1 MNRVVLQ
8 VPMDYQMRQ
17 EAEEGALAQ
26 GFLSLQDAVRL
37 FLNQLAKRSITVTF
51 QPVEFLEFEKRP
63 LKEIEEGF
71 MATGKYNKKFVKSL
85 IDGLKKSS
93 IYAD

>member
-8 VPMDYQMRQ
+8 VPMDYQARQ

-37 FLNQLAKRSITVTF
+37 FLNQLAKRAITVTF
-51 QPVEFLEFEKRP
+51 QPAEFLEFEKRP
-63 LKEIEEGF
+63 LK
-71 MATGKYNKKFVKSL
+71 
-85 IDGLKKSS
+85 KSS
-93 IYAD
+93 YGSSKTKK

>member
-1 MNRVVLQ
+1 M
-8 VPMDYQMRQ
+8 PMDYQVRR

-37 FLNQLAKRSITVTF
+37 FLNQLAKRQIAVTF
-51 QPVEFLEFEKRP
+51 QPAEFLEFEKRP
-63 LKEIEEGF
+63 LKEIEAGF
-71 MATGKYNKKFVKSL
+71 TATGKYSKKFVKELVS
-85 IDGLKKSS
+85 GLKKSS